1 MEENQSNTIHLI
13 LIHGFPLNQKM
24 WSLQSP
30 LQEKVNL
37 IFPDLPGSGQK
48 SEKSLFT
55 LEFMAEEVMDEIK
68 ALKGRKI
75 LGGLSMGG
83 YVALRILAKHQEFFD
98 GLVLMNTRASADTNP
113 VKANR
118 HLAIRSLLE
127 NGMDTFLEN
136 FFRNALS
143 STTLRT
149 SPEKLDFL
157 KKIALEQNQE
167 GLISQILA
175 MQGRPDSSDLLSQI
189 SIPSLIV
196 GGEFDPI
203 TPPAEMH
210 SLAGMVQGSRLEILP
225 GAGHYSPFENPDGFH
240 QILLSFLKDNF
251 S

>member
-83 YVALRILAKHQEFFD
+83 YVALRILP
-98 GLVLMNTRASADTNP
+98 N
-113 VKANR
+113 
-118 HLAIRSLLE
+118 IRNSS
-127 NGMDTFLEN
+127 MDW
-136 FFRNALS
+136 S
-143 STTLRT
+143 
-149 SPEKLDFL
+149 
-157 KKIALEQNQE
+157 
-167 GLISQILA
+167 
-175 MQGRPDSSDLLSQI
+175 
-189 SIPSLIV
+189 
-196 GGEFDPI
+196 
-203 TPPAEMH
+203 
-210 SLAGMVQGSRLEILP
+210 
-225 GAGHYSPFENPDGFH
+225 
-240 QILLSFLKDNF
+240 
-251 S
+251 